1 MNCTVWRLAFI
12 ASLAVLTFAVCFQIS
27 MARHWTP
34 VTLTDG
40 LHNPV
45 LAMQMSHPP
54 WPAGMLAPGQNMAE
68 MTLQQYI
75 DFGYIPSYTALF
87 VCIAILQWSSP
98 RRWIAALGAICIV
111 LILLAAAFDVAEN
124 LAILAVTQQH
134 SLAAWSSIRP
144 RSVVKWSCAFLVI
157 LLESPFYLTVKD
169 GLSTFPRLLARAL
182 GATSILAGLIG
193 FLAVIAGKPTGIELA
208 TLPLL
213 VSMLVMPPFLWL
225 GSRAQRTHPSRLQ

>member
-1 MNCTVWRLAFI
+1 
-12 ASLAVLTFAVCFQIS
+12 
-27 MARHWTP
+27 
-34 VTLTDG
+34 
-40 LHNPV
+40 
-45 LAMQMSHPP
+45 
-54 WPAGMLAPGQNMAE
+54 
-68 MTLQQYI
+68 
-75 DFGYIPSYTALF
+75 
-87 VCIAILQWSSP
+87 
-98 RRWIAALGAICIV
+98 
-111 LILLAAAFDVAEN
+111 
-124 LAILAVTQQH
+124 
-134 SLAAWSSIRP
+134 
-144 RSVVKWSCAFLVI
+144 VVKWSCAFLVI